1 MPPHEA
7 AAPDAPPPIWTR
19 HSTWRLDAAPDEL
32 EGVADI
38 LRRLG
43 SGGESAQDA
52 MDGAAFRVLGGG
64 YWEGDTAEAYHQ
76 HRGKLSG
83 DLGGFAET
91 ARSAARA
98 LDETAAVLRSGQ
110 AKLDAERDRDRLRAM
125 PSLPLLGMV
134 VFFPRDEGDVS
145 AVREAE
151 AAARDIRAWVD
162 TEISAR
168 IPAFRRSREA
178 FQEITDA
185 WQPTTVRH
193 VNLNAGMGNRD
204 DSTTRD
210 KLDELAEAI
219 AAGDADVVTLQ
230 EVLEHN
236 LEGDGGL
243 LERLQQETGQQWEV
257 VAFADAIQVVPDW
270 DPAWVPDW
278 YPDWLAELA
287 SKQGYG
293 NAVLVRTDGPVE
305 APPGPDPTQTDRDQV
320 DLSHPVDAAVSRWAF
335 GEAPEDRTAAV
346 AELTIRDPDGG

>member
-7 AAPDAPPPIWTR
+7 AAPDAPPPIWTL
-19 HSTWRLDAAPDEL
+19 HSTWSLDAAPDEL
-32 EGVADI
+32 EAVADI

-43 SGGESAQDA
+43 SGGESAQDT

-110 AKLDAERDRDRLRAM
+110 AKLDAERDGDRIRAV

-134 VFFPRDEGDVS
+134 VFFPRDEGEAT
-145 AVREAE
+145 AVRDAE
-151 AAARDIRAWVD
+151 AAARDIREWVD

-168 IPAFRRSREA
+168 IPAFRRSCEA

-236 LEGDGGL
+236 LEGEGGL
-243 LERLQQETGQQWEV
+243 LQRLREETGQQWEV
-257 VAFADAIQVVPDW
+257 AAFADPIQVDPEGW
-270 DPAWVPDW
+270 DKANSG
-278 YPDWLAELA
+278 E
-287 SKQGYG
+287 QGYG
-293 NAVLVRTDGPVE
+293 NAILVRTGGPVE
-305 APPGPDPTQTDRDQV
+305 VPAGPDPMDTDRDQV
-320 DLSHPVDAAVSRWAF
+320 DLSHPVDAAVSRWVF
-335 GEAPEDRTAAV
+335 GEAPEDRAAAV
-346 AELTIRDPDGG
+346 AELTIRDPGGG